1 MSDPVARV
9 SEVKGGTVEL
19 IILAAIAYVVWRFV
33 FRKRPSGRPQPPPP
47 SRRASQPPPPT
58 GRPADRPA
66 FVYAEFSAEG
76 REGWPA
82 PVLKA
87 VEGIFEVASADEPTT
102 LGKMRTVAKR
112 LTKLGTPVYEFL
124 DSLLDAMDDEH
135 PSRAAFEDLHS
146 IAAELEALADES
158 EDAEDELDVDV
169 IGRAQEFVDEWRKT
183 PNP

>member
-1 MSDPVARV
+1 MRDV
-9 SEVKGGTVEL
+9 EGGNVEL
-19 IILAAIAYVVWRFV
+19 IILGAMGYVLWRFV
-33 FRKRPSGRPQPPPP
+33 FRKRPGGRP
-47 SRRASQPPPPT
+47 QPPPPT
-58 GRPADRPA
+58 GRPVDRPA
-66 FVYAEFSAEG
+66 YVYAVFSAEG

-87 VEGIFEVASADEPTT
+87 VEGIYEVASADEPTT

-124 DSLLDAMDDEH
+124 DSLLDEMDDEH

-146 IAAELEALADES
+146 IAAELEALADEA

-169 IGRAQEFVDEWRKT
+169 IARAQEFVDEWRKT